1 MNQESSF
8 KNKPMLALAILFF
21 IASTCIFLYAV
32 VRLFGGAMELASIL
46 TIVGVVCMILG
57 TFFLSRSQKK

>member
-8 KNKPMLALAILFF
+8 TNKPMLLLAILFF
-21 IASTCIFLYAV
+21 LASLCIFVYAV
-32 VRLFGGAMELASIL
+32 IRLFGGAMELASIL
-46 TIVGVVCMILG
+46 TVVGVVGMLIG